1 MDLTTTLQYSRK
13 RQGLSQVELAEALD
27 VSRQTISKWET
38 GAALPAAEHLHALSK
53 LYGVTVDTL
62 LNGAAED
69 APLSE
74 PDSLP
79 DPAPLS
85 VALPPAPLDE
95 AKPNVLPR
103 RKLVLWMLAAVCI
116 FDLLIYPLDMFVWNL
131 DALYTFMVFELR
143 IVVCTAIGLWF
154 ARQDRFR
161 PVNRKRSLLISFA
174 VLSFAVYYLF
184 FPAPEPFNWLFDQIC
199 GGYNFETGYNIPAHP
214 LRMWIAQCL
223 YDSYTVFSHMC
234 LIAAFQL
241 GRLWFSRKKALQA
254 QPPLNR
260 AADLPEWN
268 RAPLNRRNLVIWML
282 AAVFICDF
290 TAFFMDISL
299 YSAKGIRGFLYY
311 TQVFRLLSCCAIGL
325 CFAWRD
331 RFRPVSKR
339 TSLLIAAAALVLGLY
354 PALCSTPLLWR
365 LYDWIVWSG
374 FDSSELIFPPDP
386 VRLFIGWTLCD
397 SWAIFSHMSLIAAFQ
412 LGRLW
417 FSRKKVQTLQP
428 QTGQ

>member
-1 MDLTTTLQYSRK
+1 MDLTTTLQYYRK

-79 DPAPLS
+79 EPAPLS
-85 VALPPAPLDE
+85 VVLPSAPLDE
-95 AKPNVLPR
+95 AKPNTLPR
-103 RKLVLWMLAAVCI
+103 RKLVL
-116 FDLLIYPLDMFVWNL
+116 
-131 DALYTFMVFELR
+131 
-143 IVVCTAIGLWF
+143 
-154 ARQDRFR
+154 
-161 PVNRKRSLLISFA
+161 
-174 VLSFAVYYLF
+174 
-184 FPAPEPFNWLFDQIC
+184 
-199 GGYNFETGYNIPAHP
+199 
-214 LRMWIAQCL
+214 
-223 YDSYTVFSHMC
+223 
-234 LIAAFQL
+234 
-241 GRLWFSRKKALQA
+241 
-254 QPPLNR
+254 
-260 AADLPEWN
+260 
-268 RAPLNRRNLVIWML
+268 WML

-299 YSAKGIRGFLYY
+299 YSAKGAGGFLYY
-311 TQVFRLLSCCAIGL
+311 TQIFRLLSFCAIGL

-339 TSLLIAAAALVLGLY
+339 TSLLIAAAALSLGLY

-412 LGRLW
+412 LGRRW